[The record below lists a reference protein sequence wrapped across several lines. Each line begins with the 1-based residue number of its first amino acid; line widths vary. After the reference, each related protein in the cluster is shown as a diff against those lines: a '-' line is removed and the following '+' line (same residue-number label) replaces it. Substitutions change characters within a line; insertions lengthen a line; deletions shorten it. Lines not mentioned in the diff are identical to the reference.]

1 MARTS
6 TCIKGLLAILGSALI
21 GLMLVTGADAAN
33 PEPVT
38 VGMDFVDPIT
48 ITEDSPLQF
57 GLLDVAMANLETV
70 IIAPNDGLT
79 DGGGNV
85 LGGSQLAGDLTIT
98 ATAGVTIN
106 IDVDVVSVGTGY
118 TLGTWMCEY
127 DVQSVTACDGAGWNV
142 TSVATGALRVGVTLT
157 GDGGAVA
164 GNQDGVFD
172 VTVTYQ

>member
-1 MARTS
+1 MKTS
-6 TCIKGLLAILGSALI
+6 NWMKRFAAIASSALMGLTLTI
-21 GLMLVTGADAAN
+21 GANAAN
-33 PEPVT
+33 PEQVPVEVT
-38 VGMDFVDPIT
+38 FVSAIT
-48 ITEDSPLQF
+48 IGEDSALQF
-57 GLLDVAMANLETV
+57 GLLDVAMALNDEV

-79 DGGGNV
+79 DLGGNV
-85 LGGSQLAGDLTIT
+85 LGGSQTAADLTIT

-127 DVQSVTACDGAGWNV
+127 EAQSATACDGAGWNV
-142 TSVATGALRVGVTLT
+142 TSTAPGALRVGVTLT
-157 GDGGAVA
+157 GNGLAVA